1 VQSPERRRLAIFG
14 AIVVLALH
22 AFALPKPLRQGSTK
36 GHRHITLSES
46 VLGNVA
52 PDFSMVETSL
62 VAKAQKENVI
72 TNRNRTYEAFTV
84 SGTRL
89 FVVERRTKKN
99 FEIHGLPLEWRPFS
113 DLVWKN
119 RYLLVFDRWSQPH
132 YGVHYVVDVKS
143 KRLVTAATFPD
154 EVYLEQQRPKH

>member
-1 VQSPERRRLAIFG
+1 MQSPERRRLAIFG

-72 TNRNRTYEAFTV
+72 TNRNRTYDAFTV
-84 SGTRL
+84 SGARL
-89 FVVERRTKKN
+89 FVVERRTKKS
-99 FEIHGLPLEWRPFS
+99 FEIHLPLEWRPFS
-113 DLVWKN
+113 DLVWQN